1 MSKIEILDHSDPNEM
16 ISINGFIIKERIGVG
31 SYGRVYKVY
40 KNKMY
45 YVLKEIPLNL
55 STAAEKIN
63 SVQNEAQILSSL
75 NNKYVVKFYESFKMN
90 NNIYILM
97 EYCDNGDLCSF
108 LNKVKKSRKDE
119 NYFLDE
125 DFVWKLFIQ
134 MSIGLYYIHSK
145 KIIHRDIKTL
155 NIFLTKNY
163 DAKIGDLGVAKLLED
178 TNHANTFIGTPY
190 YVSPEMCKNKPY
202 NEKSDIWALGCIL
215 YELLTFNHPFTANN
229 QPALFI
235 KIINS
240 KINPFPPGVPDDL
253 KSMVE
258 FILQKNCEERPTME
272 EIITSYNFQYNAI
285 RIGLEKDLKK
295 VLGVDKL
302 QFYKMN
308 KMINSNGH
316 SFKQFN
322 NISKNANDLY
332 LKNKKNNLLN
342 SKSVNPLNLNKK
354 SFVCNNIFKNNKIA
368 KKKTLFK
375 KKKHNN
381 EQNCNSNENCSHIR
395 LIKNNDIKADE
406 SVHKRTKSEFNN
418 ILKNIS
424 NSAKKNANSK
434 SFKNNEIKNYKENKK
449 ISLISSMYKINQKKY
464 NISPRKT
471 KYIKS
476 KGKQKELS
484 DKEAHSVINYN
495 INNNMFLE
503 RFNTGSKLNENLNNY
518 NLKICDTSRDKIKS
532 NKYYNKKEIKIDGI
546 INGQI
551 KKPLTVIKK
560 EDTSNKKENNEI
572 NTDIITE
579 YDFMK
584 ELNNRIKNSQMI
596 VNLNDLLNHNFNP
609 EDTKNLNTTSA
620 TTLLEKNE
628 NPVITIIENN
638 NNNNIIK
645 NELNNKEKDKK
656 NIKNI
661 LEEEKTD
668 FFAGACDEFTYT
680 EMIQKDEP
688 YLINRIPLSNYEI
701 KINDNKNE
709 INNIIDMSKDEIM
722 KTYFIYKNKYEKY
735 LEKVKKYLNV
745 INLNEIKKMYSN
757 LNTLNDK
764 EIKKIV
770 NSIVNY
776 TRQKYP
782 GQNIDELVDNLY
794 HMISYDIKYKIT
806 KKKLI

>member
-1 MSKIEILDHSDPNEM
+1 
-16 ISINGFIIKERIGVG
+16 
-31 SYGRVYKVY
+31 
-40 KNKMY
+40 
-45 YVLKEIPLNL
+45 
-55 STAAEKIN
+55 
-63 SVQNEAQILSSL
+63 
-75 NNKYVVKFYESFKMN
+75 
-90 NNIYILM
+90 
-97 EYCDNGDLCSF
+97 
-108 LNKVKKSRKDE
+108 
-119 NYFLDE
+119 
-125 DFVWKLFIQ
+125 
-134 MSIGLYYIHSK
+134 
-145 KIIHRDIKTL
+145 
-155 NIFLTKNY
+155 
-163 DAKIGDLGVAKLLED
+163 
-178 TNHANTFIGTPY
+178 
-190 YVSPEMCKNKPY
+190 
-202 NEKSDIWALGCIL
+202 
-215 YELLTFNHPFTANN
+215 
-229 QPALFI
+229 
-235 KIINS
+235 
-240 KINPFPPGVPDDL
+240 
-253 KSMVE
+253 
-258 FILQKNCEERPTME
+258 
-272 EIITSYNFQYNAI
+272 
-285 RIGLEKDLKK
+285 
-295 VLGVDKL
+295 
-302 QFYKMN
+302 
-308 KMINSNGH
+308 
-316 SFKQFN
+316 
-322 NISKNANDLY
+322 
-332 LKNKKNNLLN
+332 
-342 SKSVNPLNLNKK
+342 
-354 SFVCNNIFKNNKIA
+354 
-368 KKKTLFK
+368 
-375 KKKHNN
+375 
-381 EQNCNSNENCSHIR
+381 
-395 LIKNNDIKADE
+395 
-406 SVHKRTKSEFNN
+406 
-418 ILKNIS
+418 
-424 NSAKKNANSK
+424 
-434 SFKNNEIKNYKENKK
+434 
-449 ISLISSMYKINQKKY
+449 MYKINQKKY
-464 NISPRKT
+464 NISPRKN

-495 INNNMFLE
+495 NNNNMFLE

-572 NTDIITE
+572 NIDIITE

-668 FFAGACDEFTYT
+668 FFTGACDEFTYT

-709 INNIIDMSKDEIM
+709 IDHIIDMSKDEIM

-776 TRQKYP
+776 TKQKYP